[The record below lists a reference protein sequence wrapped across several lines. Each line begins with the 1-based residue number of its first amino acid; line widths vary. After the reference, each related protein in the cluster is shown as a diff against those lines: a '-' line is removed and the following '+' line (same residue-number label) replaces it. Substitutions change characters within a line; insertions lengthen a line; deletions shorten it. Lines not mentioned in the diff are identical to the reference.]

1 MAKLLCITIS
11 DVNSMLHSHQVMVE
25 DGPDE
30 EGNMFKR
37 PGKLSDR
44 FPSPYPNAEAA
55 RAANGGA
62 LPPDLSYIVNA
73 RHGGEVRWVVCV
85 RA

>member
-1 MAKLLCITIS
+1 
-11 DVNSMLHSHQVMVE
+11 MVE

-30 EGNMFKR
+30 EGNMYKR

-44 FPSPYPNAEAA
+44 FPSPYPNPEAA

-62 LPPDLSYIVNA
+62 YPPDLSFIVPA
-73 RHGGEVRWVVCV
+73 RHGGEVGILCKSSLDLLYYLFSKIL
-85 RA
+85 A